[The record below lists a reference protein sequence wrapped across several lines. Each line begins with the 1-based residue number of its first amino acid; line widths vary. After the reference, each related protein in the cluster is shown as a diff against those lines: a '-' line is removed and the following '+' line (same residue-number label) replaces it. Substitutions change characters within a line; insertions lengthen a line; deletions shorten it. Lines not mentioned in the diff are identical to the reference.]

1 MTIMNNPKR
10 EETVDIKTYSYDK
23 PQISS
28 GAEIQ
33 DKEHAAIWYEVKSL
47 KEHQLSRIKE
57 EIDDLKEFT
66 RENRRFFLERL
77 DKLDARI
84 WGIMVM
90 SLTTLLG
97 IIANFIID

>member
-1 MTIMNNPKR
+1 MTIMNKPKR
-10 EETVDIKTYSYDK
+10 EETTELHTVDNK
-23 PQISS
+23 PITS
-28 GAEIQ
+28 GSEIV

-47 KEHQLSRIKE
+47 KEHQLARLKE

-90 SLTTLLG
+90 SLTTLIG